1 MPKHEWKVNYTYQ
14 KSISYSQYSIY
25 SQCNYRWYL
34 EYIKK
39 QRIFKP
45 GINLTFGTS
54 FHETLQ
60 EYLRIMFEES
70 VKKSEEFNYA
80 EYLKERMFINYK
92 DDLANNKNEHFI
104 KKEEFEAFI
113 QDGENI
119 MYWLKKNRSK
129 YFSTKSDKLIGIEI
143 PIEQFVVNSIPN
155 VIMIGSI
162 DLIFYSKA
170 TNKYTIIDIKTST
183 RGWNDDD
190 KKDKLKINQ
199 LLFYKSFYARALKIP
214 VENVEVKFLVV
225 KRRPFISEEFPT
237 KWVQEITPAQGT
249 KKLKD
254 ALKDLESFVINCFT
268 PEAKYIEGKEYQKNF
283 DGCKYCPFKDKDDL
297 CTKK

>member
-1 MPKHEWKVNYTYQ
+1 MPKHEWKVNYAYQ

-92 DDLANNKNEHFI
+92 EDLANNKNEHFI
-104 KKEEFEAFI
+104 KQEEFESFI

-119 MYWLKKNRSK
+119 MDWLKKNRSK

-143 PIEQFVVNSIPN
+143 PIEQFVVDSIPN

-237 KWVQEITPAQGT
+237 KWVQEIMPAQGT

-254 ALKDLESFVINCFT
+254 ALSDLESFVTNCFT
-268 PEAKYIEGKEYQKNF
+268 PEAKYVEGKEYQKNF